1 MRATAAHPGE
11 SRAISSRHV
20 VLFAVVLVTLRAL
33 ASGVGSFMEGDEISI
48 ASGIASIVR
57 DVPGVTYRY
66 GVQFGYYRLVA
77 TITWLTGGD
86 LTRIPIVM
94 SWLSL
99 LAGVVIPLC
108 GLFGF
113 RDELSV
119 RERWLVAALLAAN
132 PIIWMSARYGNT
144 AMPSVACTAVAL
156 TILSNRPQRR
166 GELAALTCFAL
177 AITLRADAVLVSG
190 GVLALLWRS
199 HGSVVRAGVRLA
211 VVAAVIAVL
220 LLVLRAVDPYMAPVG
235 DALSSHVANPIRTR
249 FFEFLLWALSPF
261 PLLFAAAGLREAQ
274 RERPAFFLTLL
285 AWVGPPFAFYF
296 TNTTTPRYLL
306 QGVLPLTLA
315 GAIGMWAFVESGTL
329 RRLFSTMVVFALA
342 FAHLFIGL
350 SEFYPSRARS
360 FLKDAEIPSDDGPVW
375 TGALL
380 YKTYVRAPLT
390 PQRLLQ
396 TRFRP
401 TAGGELTFAAIFD
414 TLTSTASRS
423 GRVVIVS
430 AGGYGNTM
438 HFFANLAG
446 ARPVSSAPCVTWDNA
461 CALEIGGV
469 RVDVVGLASIRGT
482 GTRLNVE
489 AGDEIWVVGRDAA
502 SRAAGVAPHV
512 PEHLRLDAQP
522 EWSTAPRLT
531 RFITRERA
539 S

>member
-1 MRATAAHPGE
+1 MTATSAVPSASTAIR
-11 SRAISSRHV
+11 SRDVVVFAI
-20 VLFAVVLVTLRAL
+20 VLLALRAL

-77 TITWLTGGD
+77 AMTVLTGGD
-86 LTRIPIVM
+86 LTRIPILM

-99 LAGVVIPLC
+99 IAGVVIPMC

-113 RDELSV
+113 RGELSV

-156 TILSNRPQRR
+156 TILSNRPQLR
-166 GELAALTCFAL
+166 GELAALACFAV

-190 GVLALLWRS
+190 AVLALLWRS
-199 HGSVVRAGVRLA
+199 HGSLVRAGIRLA
-211 VVAAVIAVL
+211 IVGACIALL
-220 LLVLRAVDPYMAPVG
+220 LLVLRAGDPYMASVG

-261 PLLFAAAGLREAQ
+261 PLLFAAAGLRETQ
-274 RERPAFFLTLL
+274 RVRPTLFFILL

-296 TNTTTPRYLL
+296 ASTTTPRYLL

-315 GAIGMWAFVESGTL
+315 GAIGMWAFVEAGGV
-329 RRLFSTMVVFALA
+329 RRLVSTAIVFALG
-342 FAHLFIGL
+342 FAHLFIGM
-350 SEFYPSRARS
+350 SEFYPSRPRS
-360 FLKDAEIPSDDGPVW
+360 FLKDAEIGSDDGRVW

-380 YKTYVRAPLT
+380 YKSYVRT
-390 PQRLLQ
+390 PPSPGRLRQ

-401 TAGGELTFAAIFD
+401 TAGGELTYAAIFD
-414 TLTSTASRS
+414 TLASTSPRG
-423 GRVVIVS
+423 GRVALVN

-446 ARPVSSAPCVTWDNA
+446 AMPVPAAPCTSWDTA
-461 CALEIGGV
+461 CELAIGNV
-469 RVDVVGLASIRGT
+469 RLAVVGLASIRGT
-482 GTRLNVE
+482 DTRLDVRP
-489 AGDEIWVVGRDAA
+489 GDEVWVVGRDSA
-502 SRAAGVAPHV
+502 SRAEGVAPHV
-512 PEHLRLDAQP
+512 PDGLRLEFQP
-522 EWSTAPRLT
+522 AWSTAPRLT